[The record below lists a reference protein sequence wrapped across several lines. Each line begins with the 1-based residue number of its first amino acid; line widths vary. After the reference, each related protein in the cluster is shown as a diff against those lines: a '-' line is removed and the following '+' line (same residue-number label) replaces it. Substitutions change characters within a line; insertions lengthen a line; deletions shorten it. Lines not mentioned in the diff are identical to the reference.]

1 MLTRNQALVGVI
13 ELQQQEIHVLKI
25 ANTILFICLFVLAL
39 IICAMIIAKKIL
51 DEERFNTDI
60 ETNDPA

>member
-25 ANTILFICLFVLAL
+25 SNTILFICLFVLAL

-51 DEERFNTDI
+51 DEERLNTDI
-60 ETNDPA
+60 ETKDPA

>member
-1 MLTRNQALVGVI
+1 MLTRNQALLGVI
-13 ELQQQEIHVLKI
+13 ELQQQEIHTLKI
-25 ANTILFICLFVLAL
+25 ANTILFICLFVLGL

-51 DEERFNTDI
+51 DEERLNTDI